1 METESEYDGTSLS
14 MVLWILIP
22 PTIGAGQSEVSV
34 AIQQFVK
41 TSCGLHPRGLVKP
54 GLTTLLEIELGWHSA
69 DSPLLL
75 PYREIPY

>member
-1 METESEYDGTSLS
+1 
-14 MVLWILIP
+14 
-22 PTIGAGQSEVSV
+22 V

-41 TSCGLHPRGLVKP
+41 TSCGLHTRGLVKS